1 MIIRQKVTAT
11 RGRFLKSIFPALANR
26 EGIAPEIAST
36 PFLDLSVTY
45 RVIMKKG
52 SMQGSS
58 RMLSAAD
65 LETLGVSLEW
75 IHEKA
80 LENLRREGGMVVF
93 NDFLMLPPVK
103 VYAITSRHN
112 LYGAAV
118 MLAPDAVEGL
128 DSISGNGLFLIPSS
142 VHEWVATPYMEGVDT
157 AGLIQIIRVIN
168 KYSFIV
174 GIVGEDEV
182 LGDTV
187 YLYRDGKMSI
197 AAKEVGEPCM

>member
-1 MIIRQKVTAT
+1 MIMRQKVTAT
-11 RGRFLKSIFPALANR
+11 RGRFLKSIFPVLANR
-26 EGIAPEIAST
+26 EGIAPETAST

-58 RMLSAAD
+58 RMLSVAD

-80 LENLRREGGMVVF
+80 LENLRREGGMVVL
-93 NDFLMLPPVK
+93 DDSMKLSPVK
-103 VYAITSRHN
+103 VYAITNRHCM
-112 LYGAAV
+112 YGAAV

-128 DSISGNGLFLIPSS
+128 DGISGNGLFLLPSS
-142 VHEWVATPYMEGVDT
+142 VHEWVAMPYMEGVNA
-157 AGLIQIIRVIN
+157 AGLIQIIRGIN
-168 KYSFIV
+168 KCSF
-174 GIVGEDEV
+174 IVGEDEV

-197 AAKEVGEPCM
+197 AAKEVGGPCM